1 MMLPDQA
8 LNERDKN
15 IPKQL
20 YSVITRGPP
29 NTTVCW
35 LSFRQRFYII
45 YLCGLLFSLAR
56 HLNDI

>member
-1 MMLPDQA
+1 MMLPDQT

-20 YSVITRGPP
+20 YSV

-45 YLCGLLFSLAR
+45 YLCGFLFSLAR